1 MCHHTPLTC
10 TGTPTAGASTTLGD
24 DVEEAPGSAT
34 NKKAK
39 KGEAKK
45 GKAKKGKT
53 KKGKAKKG
61 KGKANA
67 KVNAEEWQ
75 SEDDTESDGSDGSVK
90 VPMARGRWD
99 LPRAKRGSSTNASY
113 NYGHDDADSDY
124 AQSVASAAPSNYSS
138 A

>member
-1 MCHHTPLTC
+1 MCHPTPLTC
-10 TGTPTAGASTTLGD
+10 TGVPTAGASTTLGD

-45 GKAKKGKT
+45 GKAKKGKA

-61 KGKANA
+61 KAKGKA
-67 KVNAEEWQ
+67 KGNAEEWQ

-90 VPMARGRWD
+90 VPMARGWWD
-99 LPRAKRGSSTNASY
+99 LPRTKRGSSTHASY
-113 NYGHDDADSDY
+113 NYGHEDADSDY
-124 AQSVASAAPSNYSS
+124 AQLVASAAPSNYSS
-138 A
+138 T

>member
-39 KGEAKK
+39 KGKAKK

-53 KKGKAKKG
+53 EKG
-61 KGKANA
+61 KGKAKA
-67 KVNAEEWQ
+67 KGNAEEWQ
-75 SEDDTESDGSDGSVK
+75 SEDDTEPDGSDGSVQ
-90 VPMARGRWD
+90 VTVARGRWD
-99 LPRAKRGSSTNASY
+99 LPRAKRGSSTHASY
-113 NYGHDDADSDY
+113 NYGHDGADSDY
-124 AQSVASAAPSNYSS
+124 AASVASAAPSNYSS
-138 A
+138 T

>member
-61 KGKANA
+61 KGKAKA
-67 KVNAEEWQ
+67 KGNAEEWQ

>member
-24 DVEEAPGSAT
+24 GVEEAPRSAT

-39 KGEAKK
+39 KGKSKK

-61 KGKANA
+61 KGKGKA
-67 KVNAEEWQ
+67 KGNTDEWQ
-75 SEDDTESDGSDGSVK
+75 SEDDTESNSSDGSAQVT
-90 VPMARGRWD
+90 VARGRSD
-99 LPRAKRGSSTNASY
+99 RPRAKRGSSTHASY
-113 NYGHDDADSDY
+113 HYGRDDAESDY
-124 AQSVASAAPSNYSS
+124 AQSVASADISNYSS
-138 A
+138 T

>member
-10 TGTPTAGASTTLGD
+10 TGTLGD

-45 GKAKKGKT
+45 GKAKKGK
-53 KKGKAKKG
+53 GKAKAKAKG
-61 KGKANA
+61 
-67 KVNAEEWQ
+67 NAEEWQ

-99 LPRAKRGSSTNASY
+99 LPRAKRGSSTHASSY
-113 NYGHDDADSDY
+113 YGRDDAESDY
-124 AQSVASAAPSNYSS
+124 AASAASGDISNYSS
-138 A
+138 T

>member
-10 TGTPTAGASTTLGD
+10 TGTLGD

-45 GKAKKGKT
+45 GKAKKGKG
-53 KKGKAKKG
+53 KGKAKG
-61 KGKANA
+61 
-67 KVNAEEWQ
+67 NAEEWQ

-99 LPRAKRGSSTNASY
+99 LPRAKRG
-113 NYGHDDADSDY
+113 GFDACKPQLRPRRRRLRLRSIGCKR
-124 AQSVASAAPSNYSS
+124 
-138 A
+138 

>member
-1 MCHHTPLTC
+1 MCLLCHHTPLIC
-10 TGTPTAGASTTLGD
+10 TGTLGD

-45 GKAKKGKT
+45 GKAKKGKG
-53 KKGKAKKG
+53 KGKAKKG
-61 KGKANA
+61 KGKAKA
-67 KVNAEEWQ
+67 KGNAEEWQ

-90 VPMARGRWD
+90 VSMARGRWD
-99 LPRAKRGSSTNASY
+99 LPRAKRGSSTPASY

-124 AQSVASAAPSNYSS
+124 AASAASGDISNYSS
-138 A
+138 T

>member
-39 KGEAKK
+39 KGKAKK
-45 GKAKKGKT
+45 GKTKKGKT

-61 KGKANA
+61 KGKAKA
-67 KVNAEEWQ
+67 KGNAEEWQ
-75 SEDDTESDGSDGSVK
+75 SEDDTESDGSDGSVQ
-90 VPMARGRWD
+90 VTVARVRWD
-99 LPRAKRGSSTNASY
+99 LPRAKRGSSTHASY
-113 NYGHDDADSDY
+113 NYGRDDAASDH
-124 AQSVASAAPSNYSS
+124 AASAASADISNYMST
-138 A
+138 

>member
-10 TGTPTAGASTTLGD
+10 TGTLGD

-45 GKAKKGKT
+45 GKAKKGKA

-61 KGKANA
+61 KGKGKA
-67 KVNAEEWQ
+67 KGNAEEWQ

-99 LPRAKRGSSTNASY
+99 LPRAKRGSSTHASSY
-113 NYGHDDADSDY
+113 YGHDDADSDY
-124 AQSVASAAPSNYSS
+124 AASAASGDISNYSS

>member
-39 KGEAKK
+39 KG
-45 GKAKKGKT
+45 KA

-61 KGKANA
+61 KGKGKA
-67 KVNAEEWQ
+67 KGNAEEWQ

-99 LPRAKRGSSTNASY
+99 LPRAKRGSSTHASY

>member
-1 MCHHTPLTC
+1 MCHHTPLIC
-10 TGTPTAGASTTLGD
+10 TGTLGD

-45 GKAKKGKT
+45 GKAKKGE
-53 KKGKAKKG
+53 GKG
-61 KGKANA
+61 KGKA
-67 KVNAEEWQ
+67 KGNAEEWQ

-99 LPRAKRGSSTNASY
+99 LPRAKRGSSTHASSY
-113 NYGHDDADSDY
+113 YGHDDADSDY

>member
-10 TGTPTAGASTTLGD
+10 TGTSTAGASTTLGD
-24 DVEEAPGSAT
+24 DVEEAPGSVT
-34 NKKAK
+34 NKKAKKGEAK

-45 GKAKKGKT
+45 GKAKKGKA
-53 KKGKAKKG
+53 KKGKAKAKG
-61 KGKANA
+61 
-67 KVNAEEWQ
+67 NAEEWQ

-99 LPRAKRGSSTNASY
+99 LPRAKRGSSTQASS
-113 NYGHDDADSDY
+113 NYGHDDTDSDY
-124 AQSVASAAPSNYSS
+124 AASVASAAPSNYSS